1 MLVPKSTLT
10 PKRGILPRVRG
21 RGPRVLICDDA
32 PGYRL
37 LTQTVLEEA
46 GFEVAGT
53 AGSWDEAEERAA
65 ELRPDVMLLDL
76 WLPEFDEAAI
86 RRVCE
91 SADGCLIAVV
101 SALDEERAR
110 RMVDGVPGIDMVLS
124 KRESPTVLVE
134 ALRRRL

>member
-1 MLVPKSTLT
+1 MTGT
-10 PKRGILPRVRG
+10 MTG
-21 RGPRVLICDDA
+21 RTPRVLICDDA

-53 AGSWDEAEERAA
+53 AASWEEAFERAS

-91 SADGCLIAVV
+91 QADGCLVAVV
-101 SALDEERAR
+101 SALDEPEAR
-110 RMVDGVPGIDMVLS
+110 RMVADVPGVDMVLS

-134 ALRRRL
+134 ALRKRL